1 MNLNDHGIYLTSH
14 FLLAV
19 HDDHYIRDTFLPFLF
34 RCFLCESTSSGKDI
48 VQNQES
54 RYQSGERVYY
64 EYIGNYDILGEI
76 DVICLNGTWVKPPQC
91 KGRVSYPSQ

>member
-1 MNLNDHGIYLTSH
+1 MMIIILEILFFPFYSDASCVNPPQ
-14 FLLAV
+14 V
-19 HDDHYIRDTFLPFLF
+19 EKYI
-34 RCFLCESTSSGKDI
+34 I
-48 VQNQES
+48 QNQES